1 MKLSEN
7 IFKLRKE
14 CGLSQEALAEKVNVS
29 RQTISNWELGETTP
43 NPEQL
48 MLLSKIFDKS
58 IDTIVGNDYEVKESD
73 NNKKIDARL
82 FVILSTV
89 MNLFGLFMAL
99 YIWYEEQTESAVL
112 VGLTIMSLGCVMFSI
127 GQVFGKNKKNTIK
140 YFLMANIWILTII
153 PYSCIFN
160 IINATIENYSVI
172 HSPLLQLGNSDTV
185 YIVEWSLYIFMCA
198 VVEALLIANVL
209 KSKKN

>member
-58 IDTIVGNDYEVKESD
+58 IDTIVGNDYEVKEND
-73 NNKKIDARL
+73 DNKKIDARL

-112 VGLTIMSLGCVMFSI
+112 VGLTIMSLGCVLFSI
-127 GQVFGKNKKNTIK
+127 GQVFGKNKKK
-140 YFLMANIWILTII
+140 YN
-153 PYSCIFN
+153 
-160 IINATIENYSVI
+160 
-172 HSPLLQLGNSDTV
+172 
-185 YIVEWSLYIFMCA
+185 
-198 VVEALLIANVL
+198 
-209 KSKKN
+209 